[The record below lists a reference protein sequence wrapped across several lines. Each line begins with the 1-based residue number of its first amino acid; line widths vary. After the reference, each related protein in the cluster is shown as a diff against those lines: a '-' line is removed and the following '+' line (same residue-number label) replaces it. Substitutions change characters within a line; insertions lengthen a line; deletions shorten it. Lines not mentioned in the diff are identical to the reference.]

1 MKEHLEGALETI
13 RQPGE
18 DENLHA
24 DLKRLCAESAR
35 QEISHDEICSP
46 DTWHNINQCLAEATM
61 LHRDG
66 KFYHSRNARAVILLS
81 RNILASGIS
90 QAQIT
95 AFESGWATH
104 VLRLVQS
111 YGDEPKGANVIPLAY
126 QALCN
131 LCSGNQ
137 GVSAEM
143 FKTYFVPQKGD
154 KKEDDTVTIAWD
166 KVLLDTALYAFV
178 VTLCECINDD
188 VELLKQFDNAEA
200 PASELLDVLIA
211 PVTFDSA
218 IHARPEYQALVDV
231 FRYLAANRVTG
242 RLSPSYQYPVIV
254 AIVKDAITVD
264 LEVVIETEAK
274 STPLD
279 LEHLFIAYFSIS
291 MKELK
296 LVVDTKSKS
305 CNAAQVIRF
314 CFEALTVLLATEPKL
329 PTCSGQLQHDY
340 PEFITQVT
348 NYLVFAQK
356 EYPAK
361 RKLKE
366 IQTSVLEVTDY
377 PHVKSATIELLSSIL
392 QIASATS
399 KQQLAMVQSLIWKAG
414 GLPEILNCCNID
426 ANNPFLKERGVVCLR
441 YVMEGNEEAQKFV
454 ADLEAQSQA
463 QKLDPKNEESLP

>member
-1 MKEHLEGALETI
+1 MKEHLEDTLATI
-13 RQPGE
+13 RRPGE

-24 DLKRLCAESAR
+24 DLQRLCSESAR

-46 DTWHNINQCLAEATM
+46 ETWQIINQCLEEATK
-61 LHRDG
+61 LHNDG
-66 KFYHSRNARAVILLS
+66 KFHHSRNARAVILLS

-95 AFESGWATH
+95 AFESGWAAH
-104 VLRLVQS
+104 VLRLIQS

-137 GVSAEM
+137 GVSAEV
-143 FKTYFVPQKGD
+143 FKAYFVPQK
-154 KKEDDTVTIAWD
+154 EDNEDIVTIAWD

-178 VTLCECINDD
+178 VTLCESINDD
-188 VELLKQFDNAEA
+188 VELLKQFDNTEA
-200 PASELLDVLIA
+200 PASKLLDVLIA

-218 IHARPEYQALVDV
+218 LHASPEYQALVDV
-231 FRYLAANRVTG
+231 FRYLAAKRVTG
-242 RLSPSYQYPVIV
+242 RLSPGYQHHVIT
-254 AIVKDAITVD
+254 AMVKDAISVD
-264 LEVVIETEAK
+264 LEEVLETEAP

-279 LEHLFIAYFSIS
+279 LEHLFIAYFSIA

-296 LVVDTKSKS
+296 LVLDTASKS

-314 CFEALTVLLATEPKL
+314 SFEALTVLLATEPKL

-348 NYLVFAQK
+348 KYLVFAQK

-399 KQQLAMVQSLIWKAG
+399 KQQLAMVQGLIAKAG
-414 GLPEILNCCNID
+414 GLAEILNCCNID

>member
-1 MKEHLEGALETI
+1 MKDHLRDTLETI
-13 RQPGE
+13 KRPGE
-18 DENLHA
+18 DENLHSE
-24 DLKRLCAESAR
+24 LQRLCAESAR
-35 QEISHDEICSP
+35 QEISTDEICSP
-46 DTWHNINQCLAEATM
+46 ETWQVINECLEEATK
-61 LHRDG
+61 LHNNG

-81 RNILASGIS
+81 RNILACGVS

-95 AFESGWATH
+95 AFESGWASH
-104 VLRLVQS
+104 VLRLIQS
-111 YGDEPKGANVIPLAY
+111 YGDEPKGAKVVPLAY
-126 QALCN
+126 QALSN

-137 GVSAEM
+137 GVSAEV
-143 FKTYFVPQKGD
+143 FKAYFVPQKEETFNMD
-154 KKEDDTVTIAWD
+154 WD
-166 KVLLDTALYAFV
+166 KVQLDTALYAFL
-178 VTLCECINDD
+178 VTLCESINDD
-188 VELLKQFDNAEA
+188 SELLKQFDNSEA
-200 PASELLDVLIA
+200 AASQLLDVLIA
-211 PVTFDSA
+211 PVSFDSA
-218 IHARPEYQALVDV
+218 IHASPEYQALVDV

-242 RLSPSYQYPVIV
+242 RLSPSYTYPIIV
-254 AIVKDAITVD
+254 AIVKDAISVD
-264 LEVVIETEAK
+264 LEEVIETEAK

-291 MKELK
+291 MNELK
-296 LVVDTKSKS
+296 LVLDAQSKS
-305 CNAAQVIRF
+305 CNSAQVLRF
-314 CFEALTVLLATEPKL
+314 SFEALTVLLATEPKL

-348 NYLVFAQK
+348 KYLVFAQK

-377 PHVKSATIELLSSIL
+377 PHVKSATIELLSSVL

-399 KQQLAMVQSLIWKAG
+399 KTQLAMVQDLIWKAG

-454 ADLEAQSQA
+454 ADLEAQTQA

>member
-1 MKEHLEGALETI
+1 MKEHLEDTLATI
-13 RQPGE
+13 RRPGE
-18 DENLHA
+18 DENLHS
-24 DLKRLCAESAR
+24 DLQRLCAESAR
-35 QEISHDEICSP
+35 QEISHDEICNP
-46 DTWHNINQCLAEATM
+46 DTWHVINQCLEEATK
-61 LHRDG
+61 LHNDG

-95 AFESGWATH
+95 AFESGWAVH
-104 VLRLVQS
+104 VLRLIQS
-111 YGDEPKGANVIPLAY
+111 YGDTPKGANVVPLAY

-137 GVSAEM
+137 GVSAEV
-143 FKTYFVPQKGD
+143 FKAYFVPQKED
-154 KKEDDTVTIAWD
+154 KKGETVTMDWD
-166 KVLLDTALYAFV
+166 NVPLDTALYAFV
-178 VTLCECINDD
+178 VTLCESMDDD
-188 VELLKQFDNAEA
+188 VELFKQFDNAEA
-200 PASELLDVLIA
+200 SASQLLDVLIA

-218 IHARPEYQALVDV
+218 VHATPEYQALVDV
-231 FRYLAANRVTG
+231 FRYLAANRVTD
-242 RLSPSYQYPVIV
+242 RLSPNCQYPVIT

-264 LEVVIETEAK
+264 LEEVLETEAK

-279 LEHLFIAYFSIS
+279 LEHLFIAYFSIA

-296 LVVDTKSKS
+296 LVLDTESKS
-305 CNAAQVIRF
+305 CNTAQVMRF
-314 CFEALTVLLATEPKL
+314 SFEALTVLLATEPKL

-348 NYLVFAQK
+348 KYLVFAQK

-366 IQTSVLEVTDY
+366 IQTSILEVTDY

-399 KQQLAMVQSLIWKAG
+399 KQQLAMVQDLIWKAG